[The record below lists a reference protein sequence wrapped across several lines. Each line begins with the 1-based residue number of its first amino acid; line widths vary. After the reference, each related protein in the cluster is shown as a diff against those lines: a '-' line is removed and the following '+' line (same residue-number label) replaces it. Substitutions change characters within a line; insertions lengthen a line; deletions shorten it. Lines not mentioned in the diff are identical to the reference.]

1 LDLNAEKESKKKVF
15 TEIGK
20 LYFET
25 NQGNPGDFFVQLF
38 DEITLADE
46 HIFSMECELAEL
58 KSSISDPMGEPV
70 GDPSGSCEEVVEA
83 EAASGAPD
91 ITVEVEITDEAPADP
106 APEDDL
112 P

>member
-1 LDLNAEKESKKKVF
+1 MES
-15 TEIGK
+15 
-20 LYFET
+20 
-25 NQGNPGDFFVQLF
+25 
-38 DEITLADE
+38 
-46 HIFSMECELAEL
+46 ELAEL

-70 GDPSGSCEEVVEA
+70 GDPSGSFEEVVEA
-83 EAASGAPD
+83 EEASAASPD